1 MISFDR
7 FIPSDTSP
15 IYLQIITYIKQ
26 GLAAGI
32 FKKGDEIPSRRA
44 LSALLGVNPNTV
56 QKSYHALEEEGIIS
70 SAQGAK
76 SLITADEETVARLKR
91 RLVDDLSKNYI
102 IALKHMDVS
111 KEEALNAASRLWDE
125 IDETESEK
133 K

>member
-7 FIPSDTSP
+7 FIPSDGSP

-32 FKKGDEIPSRRA
+32 IKPGEDVPSRRA

-56 QKSYHALEEEGIIS
+56 QKAYHALEEEGVIS

-76 SLITADEETVARLKR
+76 SIITADDGLIRSLKGQ
-91 RLVDDLSKNYI
+91 LLDDLSENYV
-102 IALKHMDVS
+102 IALKHMNLS
-111 KEEALNAASRLWDE
+111 KEDALAAVSRLWDE
-125 IDETESEK
+125 VSDKEEIQ
-133 K
+133 

>member
-7 FIPSDTSP
+7 FIPSDGSP

-32 FKKGDEIPSRRA
+32 IKPGEDVPSRRA

-56 QKSYHALEEEGIIS
+56 QKAYHALEEEGVIS

-76 SLITADEETVARLKR
+76 SIITADDGLIRSLKGQ
-91 RLVDDLSKNYI
+91 LLDDLSENYV
-102 IALKHMDVS
+102 IALKHMNLS
-111 KEEALNAASRLWDE
+111 KEDALAAVSRLWDE
-125 IDETESEK
+125 MSDKEEIQ
-133 K
+133 